1 MYDNNEIG
9 EEVVEVVI
17 VRDTCISVIQSL
29 QLGKA
34 KVDGSEVARFLNRTP
49 ILNWYVVQ

>member
-34 KVDGSEVARFLNRTP
+34 KVSEVARFLNRTP